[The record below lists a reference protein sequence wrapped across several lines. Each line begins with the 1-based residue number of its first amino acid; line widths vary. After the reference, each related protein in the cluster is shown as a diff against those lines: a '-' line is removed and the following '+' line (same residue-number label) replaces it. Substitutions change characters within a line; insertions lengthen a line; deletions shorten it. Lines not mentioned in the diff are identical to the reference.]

1 MVKNTG
7 YVEEI
12 IHNVTSLPLMK
23 VPIACP
29 KQISITLTFSRAEPG
44 VENFFGPLLM
54 LYDYY
59 FIVFIIIIIIFLQY
73 YLGKYLILLVSAK
86 LKKQD
91 KFPL

>member
-54 LYDYY
+54 LFDYY
-59 FIVFIIIIIIFLQY
+59 FTLFIIIIIIFLHY
-73 YLGKYLILLVSAK
+73 YLGNYFIGVSK
-86 LKKQD
+86 TQKER
-91 KFPL
+91 